1 MYTNNCICVRKWEK
15 VLLGTY
21 EHSLDSKNR
30 LTLPAAIRKQL
41 GTQVMITIGVDKC
54 MELRTPEEF
63 NEYAN
68 TLKNIGSTKS
78 KYRMLQRAI
87 LGNTFEVQ
95 IDSANRVLLPST
107 LIKATNVKKNVVLI
121 GVGDK
126 VEIWDADIYTSQKR
140 DDDINALS
148 AVLEGLDDYDD

>member
-1 MYTNNCICVRKWEK
+1 M
-15 VLLGTY
+15 LLGTY

-54 MELRTPEEF
+54 IELRTPEEF
-63 NEYAN
+63 HEYAN

-95 IDSANRVLLPST
+95 IDGANRILLPAS
-107 LIKATNVKKNVVLI
+107 LIKSTSIKKNVVLI

-140 DDDINALS
+140 EDDINALGS
-148 AVLEGLDDYDD
+148 ILEEMEDYDD